1 MKSNRPTKKQK
12 TQPNLILYSLGF
24 EPDIIDKLLYLIDG
38 NEKVK
43 NKGIKDKH
51 IIWALLYWKQY
62 IPITEI
68 CVTFGISPKTFLNH
82 YCETIDSLWIVCKEI
97 MEKRYDE
104 LVQSIG
110 YLKHPISKV
119 HYRAIAADSTSID
132 IETPTDY
139 QIQKKYYSG
148 KSKSHVVKFHC
159 EVSTTSY
166 RLLLLFPE
174 GFPGSV
180 HDLKIADQ
188 IYTIKDQNGEPQYY
202 NNGQIIRKHDSFPIL
217 GDRAYISLPNFV
229 VPHKRSKKSKKE
241 KLTLEQTI
249 HNNFVS
255 SNRVYVEN
263 FFLKINHFKVIS
275 TTYRGNLEHLNKIVL
290 ILCVLADLQETFN
303 DGFDIQFDKHKLKD
317 IKEKRTML
325 VVK

>member
-38 NEKVK
+38 TEKVK

-119 HYRAIAADSTSID
+119 HY
-132 IETPTDY
+132 
-139 QIQKKYYSG
+139 Q
-148 KSKSHVVKFHC
+148 
-159 EVSTTSY
+159 
-166 RLLLLFPE
+166 

-217 GDRAYISLPNFV
+217 
-229 VPHKRSKKSKKE
+229 
-241 KLTLEQTI
+241 
-249 HNNFVS
+249 
-255 SNRVYVEN
+255 
-263 FFLKINHFKVIS
+263 VIS